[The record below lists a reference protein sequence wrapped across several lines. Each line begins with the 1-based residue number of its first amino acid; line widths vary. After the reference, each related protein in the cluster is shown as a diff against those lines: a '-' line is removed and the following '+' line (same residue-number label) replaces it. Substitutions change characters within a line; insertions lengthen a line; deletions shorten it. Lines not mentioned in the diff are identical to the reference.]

1 MRHLFSAFLFL
12 LLIGASTKTFSQNN
26 NIGVNFSYNGS
37 SGLNNELRYEKMIS
51 SRFLLGTSAA
61 YNFRFAYSLNFGFK
75 YDLLKSTKFSL
86 FTGMDYKL
94 ESIKFYGTDTKKIKE
109 NSLEVPLEF
118 RYHLSNKFSLSAGF
132 SIPFSIDKGRQGED
146 LLILRVGII
155 RRF

>member
-26 NIGVNFSYNGS
+26 NIGVNFSYNGI
-37 SGLNNELRYEKMIS
+37 SGLNGELRYEKKIS
-51 SRFLLGTSAA
+51 PRFLLGTGAA

-94 ESIKFYGTDTKKIKE
+94 ESLEFYDTDTKRIKE

-118 RYHLSNKFSLSAGF
+118 RYHLSNKSSLNAGF
-132 SIPFSIDKGRQGED
+132 SIPFSLDKGRQVED
-146 LLILRVGII
+146 LLIFRLGVI